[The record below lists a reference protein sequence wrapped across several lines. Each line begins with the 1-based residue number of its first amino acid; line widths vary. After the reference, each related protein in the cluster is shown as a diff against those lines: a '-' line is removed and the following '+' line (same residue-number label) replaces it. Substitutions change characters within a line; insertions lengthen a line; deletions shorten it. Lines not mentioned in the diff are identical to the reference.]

1 MTKFIKLRWSEYR
14 IQHIARHNITPEE
27 VEEVIYKDKHC
38 FMVRREKAI
47 KIPGNYLYAVFGSTL
62 QGRLLMVLL
71 LNTDS
76 TNYIPITA
84 RDMDYTEKKYYY
96 KRR

>member
-27 VEEVIYKDKHC
+27 VEEVIYKDKYC

-71 LNTDS
+71 LNADS
-76 TNYIPITA
+76 TNYIPVTA